1 MMQGRES
8 QLEKLKSQLIR
19 KVDTAEKESKLSKDY
34 RAEINGGSF
43 ARQNGTCRG
52 VEAYTV

>member
-19 KVDTAEKESKLSKDY
+19 KVDTAAKESKLSKD
-34 RAEINGGSF
+34 
-43 ARQNGTCRG
+43 
-52 VEAYTV
+52 